1 MKRITSLIFII
12 ICVIGIMP
20 FNVSAAE
27 ERESG
32 APVLQDLDYS
42 ETLHRVNLMDAG
54 FTMSSTAIY
63 AHHLDV
69 NSKPRNDSGF
79 QFYYISLS
87 KYSGSFE
94 QFEDAPIDE
103 WFLEYLDMSLA
114 NLRNNGGGC
123 MIRAT
128 YGLDGQQNC
137 EPTDFEMLL
146 THVKQLSEVISR
158 YPDVVSTVECGMIG
172 AFGEMCGGL
181 YSRSVYKAQVLDTWL
196 KNTPDS
202 VTVNVRTANEY
213 FFYVNESELY
223 KEKYK
228 NQTVNDIKYPDS
240 LNGNSYW
247 QYYFEDTDF
256 ARIGIYDD
264 AMIQDNN
271 HGGTFPWSEAQ
282 GAFYRSGFFTFLHNQ
297 GSRTGYGGE
306 FSGAAGIYRWKVTN
320 WMPLLAIPEFYRGHL
335 SYYHGGNNAYK
346 HIGKFYGEYTDSHYG
361 DAGTLA
367 HRIETLENNVALYGS
382 GMTGSVTSDEDDCK
396 VKYPDGSYSAV
407 MTYGEAQALAD
418 EFNATSQTGQAV
430 VHTRI
435 YLTTGGWSSAN
446 VSDELIDA
454 ICEMNDVTADLT
466 DYMGANVAKFFEDHV
481 GYRLVLRESQISG
494 VAYTGGGLRIKGKI
508 DNTGFA
514 NITRE
519 KRCELLLV
527 GEDNTYVIPTDM
539 DVRQWKS
546 AQRSVYDTTASL
558 PPYMVTGEY
567 KVFMRISDVDPDS
580 NTLEENA
587 IPFANPGEYT
597 YTTPGS
603 AYNVG
608 TESFKSCFSDEVDG
622 NYIGSFTVEERW
634 DENPY
639 NDVSIYDWYY
649 KAVKYMTAEKLMN
662 GVTADSFGPE
672 RPVTRGMLVTILY
685 RLEGSPEVE
694 ATGAFTDVAEDKWYY
709 NAVEWA
715 KQNDIVNGM
724 TVTTFAPDNNI
735 TREQIATIVY
745 RYASQKGYDTEDRA
759 GEMLW
764 NFMDVEKISDYA
776 FDAMDYAV
784 GTGLINGKGMMQ
796 LCPKDNAKR
805 NEIATIL
812 MRFIE
817 SNK

>member
-1 MKRITSLIFII
+1 MKRLLALLLAFASVV
-12 ICVIGIMP
+12 CVGTFTVNATETP
-20 FNVSAAE
+20 
-27 ERESG
+27 ESG
-32 APVLQDLDYS
+32 ALVLQDLDYS
-42 ETLHRVNLMDAG
+42 ETINRVNLMDAG

-63 AHHLDV
+63 AHHLDE
-69 NSKPRNDSGF
+69 NSIPRNDSGF

-94 QFEDAPIDE
+94 QFEDRPIDG
-103 WFLEYLDMSLA
+103 WFLEYLDCTLA

-137 EPTDFEMLL
+137 EPTDFELL
-146 THVKQLSEVISR
+146 LEHVKQLSEVISR
-158 YPDVVSTVECGMIG
+158 YPDVVSTIECGMIG
-172 AFGEMCGGL
+172 AFGEMWGGL

-228 NQTVNDIKYPDS
+228 NQTVNGIKYPEEIK
-240 LNGNSYW
+240 GNAYW

-264 AMIQDNN
+264 AMLQDGN
-271 HGGTFPWSEAQ
+271 HGGTFPWSEV
-282 GAFYRSGFFTFLHNQ
+282 GSDHYRSGFFTFLHNQ
-297 GSRTGYGGE
+297 GSRASYGGE
-306 FSGAAGIYRWKVTN
+306 FSGAAGIYRWKLIN
-320 WMPLLAIPEFYRGHL
+320 WMPLRAIPELYRGHL

-346 HIGKFYGEYTDSHYG
+346 HTGKFYGEYTDSHYG
-361 DAGTLA
+361 DEGTLT

-382 GMTGSVTSDEDDCK
+382 GMTQSVVSDRDDCK
-396 VKYPDGSYSAV
+396 VRYPDNTYSAV
-407 MTYGEAQALAD
+407 MTYDEAQALAD
-418 EFNATSQTGQAV
+418 EYNAEHQGGGAT

-446 VSDELIDA
+446 VSDELLDA
-454 ICEMNDVTADLT
+454 IAEMNDVTADLT
-466 DYMGANVAKFFEDHV
+466 DYLGTTVAKYFEDHV

-527 GEDNTYVIPTDM
+527 GEDNTYVIPTDI
-539 DVRQWKS
+539 DVRDWKS
-546 AQRSVYDTTASL
+546 AQRTAYDTTVTL

-567 KVFMRISDVDPDS
+567 KVFMRISDVDPDGR
-580 NTLEENA
+580 TVEENA

-603 AYNVG
+603 TYNVG
-608 TESFKSCFSDEVDG
+608 TETFASCFNDEVDG

-634 DENPY
+634 DANPY
-639 NDVSIYDWYY
+639 KDVSISNWYY
-649 KAVKYMTAEKLMN
+649 KAVKYMTEEGLMN
-662 GVTADSFGPE
+662 GVTANSFGPE
-672 RPVTRGMLVTILY
+672 QAVTRGMLVTILY

-694 ATGAFTDVAEDKWYY
+694 ATGAFTDVESDKWYY

-715 KQNDIVNGM
+715 KQNEIVNGM
-724 TVTTFAPDNNI
+724 TATTFAPEANI
-735 TREQIATIVY
+735 TREQIATIMY
-745 RYASQKGYDTEDRA
+745 RYASFKGYDTSVRA
-759 GEMLW
+759 GEMMW
-764 NFMDVEKISDYA
+764 NFIDMSKISNYA

-817 SNK
+817 GNK